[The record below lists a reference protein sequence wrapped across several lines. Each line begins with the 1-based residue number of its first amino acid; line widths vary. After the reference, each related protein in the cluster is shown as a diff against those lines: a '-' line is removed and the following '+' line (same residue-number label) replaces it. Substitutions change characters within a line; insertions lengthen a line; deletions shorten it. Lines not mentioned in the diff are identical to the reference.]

1 MLPVCNWL
9 SDHLLVLKGEV
20 QMAQFLVCETGTFP
34 TPSPPPEKAC
44 ETGSFPIPFPPPP
57 QKSTNGHEF
66 QRTLLQI
73 LFLIRTL

>member
-34 TPSPPPEKAC
+34 TPSPPPQKKHARQAASQSPSPLPPKKAP
-44 ETGSFPIPFPPPP
+44 TDMNFKGLYYKSSF
-57 QKSTNGHEF
+57 S
-66 QRTLLQI
+66 
-73 LFLIRTL
+73 

>member
-34 TPSPPPEKAC
+34 TPSPPLEKAC

-57 QKSTNGHEF
+57 QNGTNGHEF